1 MTETE
6 DDTDRWKDIVCP
18 WSGRISVV
26 KMNMLPKIIHRYNAN
41 PTEASHGI
49 FFFFR
54 PRIKKKKLQSVWRHK
69 RCQITKMILKKK
81 NGAGG
86 IRLPDFRLQN

>member
-49 FFFFR
+49 FFFF
-54 PRIKKKKLQSVWRHK
+54 LQ
-69 RCQITKMILKKK
+69 T
-81 NGAGG
+81 
-86 IRLPDFRLQN
+86 

>member
-49 FFFFR
+49 FFFFLDLEL
-54 PRIKKKKLQSVWRHK
+54 KKKK
-69 RCQITKMILKKK
+69 IT
-81 NGAGG
+81 
-86 IRLPDFRLQN
+86 IRLET

>member
-41 PTEASHGI
+41 PTLNPY
-49 FFFFR
+49 FM
-54 PRIKKKKLQSVWRHK
+54 V
-69 RCQITKMILKKK
+69 
-81 NGAGG
+81 
-86 IRLPDFRLQN
+86 